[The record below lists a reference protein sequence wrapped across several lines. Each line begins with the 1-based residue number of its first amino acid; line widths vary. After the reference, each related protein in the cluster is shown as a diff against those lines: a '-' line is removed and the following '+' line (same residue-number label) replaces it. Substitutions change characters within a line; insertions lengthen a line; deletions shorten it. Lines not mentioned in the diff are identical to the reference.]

1 MSTTYVII
9 ALLIC
14 AATLLARG
22 SARRLIVAG
31 AVGLLLSFVLQP
43 FSAVYGTLSRYTVT
57 PTPLGLSGVAPWL
70 WLAPIVAITALVCIW
85 RLKLPTRATAVLG
98 LVLGGLALGIALVW
112 TNQAQFL
119 LQLSGLPGV
128 LEIALPL
135 MLLTIVGALALIYP
149 AGRQRA
155 LTLGLGFL
163 AAVGFGVYLFGGGAP
178 TTFDSLRGYY
188 KVTAAFNP
196 ANDAKLVRE
205 FNRDLPRANEERTRI
220 FAEWQTAQ
228 SDFKKAETRLENA
241 RTAQGNLSSDATSLE
256 FTRAQSDWLD
266 ARRKYNLLREQQAR
280 AGDTQ
285 AWTSIQ
291 NASQLPSGYVI
302 ERDLAE
308 TGLGRDSSEAGVRR
322 VFPDQV
328 RYGYGTWLLFSVLTL
343 VGGLGVLVRGQDAL
357 EAGDLQSGLI
367 LAGLIAMLGFGFH
380 AVEFNLSVL
389 LEKAPFMGLI
399 LGRAIRPDFQGILG
413 DVLKATTITVATA
426 FVGTAL
432 AAFIALPLSLLAAR
446 NLTFRSLIGQ
456 ILYVLTRVGFN
467 VNRGVDTL
475 ILALVFVSAVGL
487 GPFAGVLAMAI
498 HSSADLGKLYSEAI
512 ENADRGPIEALEASG
527 APGTSVVRWSVLPQI
542 LPLLVS
548 YTVYRFE
555 INFRVSAILGFV
567 GAGGIGFL
575 IQETMRSGKYE
586 QLGVCVLVVIVM
598 VNVLDFISAQLR
610 RRLIG

>member
-1 MSTTYVII
+1 MTTTYIVI
-9 ALLIC
+9 AVLLSL
-14 AATLLARG
+14 ATLLARG

-31 AVGLLLSFVLQP
+31 AAGLLLSFALQP
-43 FSAVYGTLSRYTVT
+43 FSAVYGTLSRYTIT

-70 WLAPIVAITALVCIW
+70 WFAPVLA
-85 RLKLPTRATAVLG
+85 
-98 LVLGGLALGIALVW
+98 GLALFVIWRVKLNPRVMAGLGVLLGAVALVMAWFW
-112 TNQAQFL
+112 TTQPQFL
-119 LQLSGLPGV
+119 IQISGLSGV
-128 LEIALPL
+128 LEVSLPL
-135 MLLTIVGALALIYP
+135 IVIAIAGLLALMYP
-149 AGRQRA
+149 AGQQRVV
-155 LTLGLGFL
+155 TLGVGAVL
-163 AAVGFGVYLFGGGAP
+163 AIAFGIYLFSNAAP

-188 KVTAAFNP
+188 KVTGSFNT
-196 ANDAKLVRE
+196 ANDARLAQE
-205 FNRDLPRANEERTRI
+205 FNEDLERVNEERARI
-220 FAEWQTAQ
+220 LSDWTTAQ
-228 SDFKKAETRLENA
+228 NSLKAAETRLENA
-241 RTAQGNLSSDATSLE
+241 KQGLAISNDTTKLE
-256 FTRAQSDWLD
+256 FSRAQSDWLD
-266 ARRKYNLLREQQAR
+266 ARRKFNLLREQQAR
-280 AGDTQ
+280 VGDSKPWVKISS
-285 AWTSIQ
+285 AKE
-291 NASQLPSGYVI
+291 LPSGYVI

-328 RYGYGTWLLFSVLTL
+328 RYGFGTWLLFSVLTL
-343 VGGLGVLVRGQDAL
+343 LGGAGLLLRGDEAL

-367 LAGLIAMLGFGFH
+367 LASLIALLGFGFH

-389 LEKAPFMGLI
+389 LEKFPFMSLI
-399 LGRAIRPDFQGILG
+399 VGRAINPDFQGILG

-426 FVGTAL
+426 FVGTSL
-432 AAFIALPLSLLAAR
+432 AALIALPLSLLAAR
-446 NLTFRSLIGQ
+446 NLTFKSLIGR

-467 VNRGVDTL
+467 INRGVDTL

-512 ENADRGPIEALEASG
+512 ENADKGPIEALEASG
-527 APGTSVVRWSVLPQI
+527 APGTSVVRWAVLPQI

-598 VNVLDFISAQLR
+598 VNVLDFISAMVR

>member
-1 MSTTYVII
+1 MTTTYMVI
-9 ALLIC
+9 AVLLSL
-14 AATLLARG
+14 ATLLARG

-31 AVGLLLSFVLQP
+31 AAGLLLSFALQP
-43 FSAVYGTLSRYTVT
+43 FSAVYGTLSRYTIT

-70 WLAPIVAITALVCIW
+70 WFAPVLAVLALVLTW
-85 RLKLPTRATAVLG
+85 RGKLAARVTAGLGVL
-98 LVLGGLALGIALVW
+98 LGAVALSIAWFW

-119 LQLSGLPGV
+119 IQISGLSGV
-128 LEIALPL
+128 IEISLPL
-135 MLLTIVGALALIYP
+135 IVIAIAGLLALMYP
-149 AGRQRA
+149 AGRQRVV
-155 LTLGLGFL
+155 TLGVGVLL
-163 AAVGFGVYLFGGGAP
+163 AVAFGVYLFGSGAP
-178 TTFDSLRGYY
+178 TTFDALRGYY
-188 KVTAAFNP
+188 KVTGSFNTK
-196 ANDAKLVRE
+196 NNSKLAQE
-205 FNRDLPRANEERTRI
+205 FNEDLDRVNEERDRI
-220 FAEWQTAQ
+220 LSDWTTAQ
-228 SDFKKAETRLENA
+228 SSLKAAETRLENA
-241 RTAQGNLSSDATSLE
+241 KQGLAISSDATKLE
-256 FTRAQSDWLD
+256 FSRAQSDWLD
-266 ARRKYNLLREQQAR
+266 ARRKFNLLREQQAR
-280 AGDTQ
+280 VGDSKP
-285 AWTSIQ
+285 WTKISSA
-291 NASQLPSGYVI
+291 NELPSGYVI

-308 TGLGRDSSEAGVRR
+308 TGLGRDSSDAGVRR

-328 RYGYGTWLLFSVLTL
+328 RYGFGTWLLFSVLTL
-343 VGGLGVLVRGQDAL
+343 LGGAGLLIRGDDAL

-389 LEKAPFMGLI
+389 LEKFPFMSLI
-399 LGRAIRPDFQGILG
+399 VGRAINPDFQGILG

-426 FVGTAL
+426 FVGTSL
-432 AAFIALPLSLLAAR
+432 AALIALPLSLLAAR
-446 NLTFRSLIGQ
+446 NLTFKSLIGR

-467 VNRGVDTL
+467 INRGVDTL

-512 ENADRGPIEALEASG
+512 ENADKGPIEALEASG
-527 APGTSVVRWSVLPQI
+527 APGTSVVRWAVLPQI

-598 VNVLDFISAQLR
+598 VNVLDFISALVR

>member
-1 MSTTYVII
+1 MTTTYLVIGI
-9 ALLIC
+9 LLSL
-14 AATLLARG
+14 ATLLARG

-31 AVGLLLSFVLQP
+31 AAGLLLSFALQP

-57 PTPLGLSGVAPWL
+57 PTPLGLAGIAPWL
-70 WLAPIVAITALVCIW
+70 WIAPLLA
-85 RLKLPTRATAVLG
+85 
-98 LVLGGLALGIALVW
+98 GLALVMIWRVKLNTRVMAGLGVLLGVIALAISWFW
-112 TNQAQFL
+112 TTQQQFL
-119 LQLSGLPGV
+119 IQISGLSGV

-135 MLLTIVGALALIYP
+135 IVIAIAGLLALMYP
-149 AGRQRA
+149 AGRQRVI
-155 LTLGLGFL
+155 TLGVGAVL
-163 AAVGFGVYLFGGGAP
+163 AVAFGVYLFSNAAP
-178 TTFDSLRGYY
+178 TTFDALRGYY
-188 KVTAAFNP
+188 KVTSAFNT
-196 ANDAKLVRE
+196 ANDTRLAQE
-205 FNRDLPRANEERTRI
+205 FNEDLERVNEERARI
-220 FAEWQTAQ
+220 LSDWTTAQ
-228 SDFKKAETRLENA
+228 NSLKTAETRLENA
-241 RTAQGNLSSDATSLE
+241 KQGLAVSSDATKLE
-256 FTRAQSDWLD
+256 FSRAQSDWLD
-266 ARRKYNLLREQQAR
+266 ARRKFNLLREQQAR
-280 AGDTQ
+280 VGDSKP
-285 AWTSIQ
+285 WTKISS
-291 NASQLPSGYVI
+291 AKELPAGYVI

-328 RYGYGTWLLFSVLTL
+328 RYGFGTWLLFSILAL
-343 VGGLGVLVRGQDAL
+343 FGGAGLLLRGDEAL

-380 AVEFNLSVL
+380 AVEFNLNVL
-389 LEKAPFMGLI
+389 LEKFPFMSLI
-399 LGRAIRPDFQGILG
+399 VGRAINPDFQGILG

-426 FVGTAL
+426 FVGTSL
-432 AAFIALPLSLLAAR
+432 AALIALPLSLLAAR
-446 NLTFRSLIGQ
+446 NLTFKSLVGR

-467 VNRGVDTL
+467 INRGVDTL

-512 ENADRGPIEALEASG
+512 ENADKGPIEALEASG
-527 APGTSVVRWSVLPQI
+527 APGTSVVRWAVLPQI

-598 VNVLDFISAQLR
+598 VNVLDFISAMVR

>member
-1 MSTTYVII
+1 MTTTYMVI
-9 ALLIC
+9 AVLLSL
-14 AATLLARG
+14 ATLLARG

-31 AVGLLLSFVLQP
+31 AAGLLLSFVLQP
-43 FSAVYGTLSRYTVT
+43 FSAVYGTLSRYTIT

-70 WLAPIVAITALVCIW
+70 WFAPVLA
-85 RLKLPTRATAVLG
+85 
-98 LVLGGLALGIALVW
+98 GLALFVIWRVKLNPRVMAGLGVMLGVVSLAMSWFW
-112 TNQAQFL
+112 TTQQQFL
-119 LQLSGLPGV
+119 IQISGLSGV
-128 LEIALPL
+128 LEVALPL
-135 MLLTIVGALALIYP
+135 IVIAIASLLALMYP
-149 AGRQRA
+149 AGRQRVV
-155 LTLGLGFL
+155 TLGVGAVL
-163 AAVGFGVYLFGGGAP
+163 AVAFGVYLFSSGAP

-188 KVTAAFNP
+188 KVTGSFNT
-196 ANDAKLVRE
+196 ANDSRLAQE
-205 FNRDLPRANEERTRI
+205 FNEDLERVNEERARI
-220 FAEWQTAQ
+220 LSDWTTAQ
-228 SDFKKAETRLENA
+228 NSLKTAVTRLENA
-241 RTAQGNLSSDATSLE
+241 KQGLAISNDATKLE
-256 FTRAQSDWLD
+256 FSRAQSDWLD
-266 ARRKYNLLREQQAR
+266 ARRKFNLLREQQAR
-280 AGDTQ
+280 VGDSKP
-285 AWTSIQ
+285 WIKI
-291 NASQLPSGYVI
+291 ASAKELPAGYVI

-308 TGLGRDSSEAGVRR
+308 TGLGRDSSDAGVRR

-328 RYGYGTWLLFSVLTL
+328 RYGFGTWLLFSILAL
-343 VGGLGVLVRGQDAL
+343 LGGLGLLLRGDEAL

-389 LEKAPFMGLI
+389 LEKFPFMSLI
-399 LGRAIRPDFQGILG
+399 VGRAINPDFQGILG

-426 FVGTAL
+426 FVGTSL
-432 AAFIALPLSLLAAR
+432 AALIALPLSLLAAR
-446 NLTFRSLIGQ
+446 NLTFKSLIGR

-467 VNRGVDTL
+467 INRGVDTL

-512 ENADRGPIEALEASG
+512 ENADKGPIEALEASG
-527 APGTSVVRWSVLPQI
+527 APGTSVVRWAVLPQI

-598 VNVLDFISAQLR
+598 VNVLDFISAMVR